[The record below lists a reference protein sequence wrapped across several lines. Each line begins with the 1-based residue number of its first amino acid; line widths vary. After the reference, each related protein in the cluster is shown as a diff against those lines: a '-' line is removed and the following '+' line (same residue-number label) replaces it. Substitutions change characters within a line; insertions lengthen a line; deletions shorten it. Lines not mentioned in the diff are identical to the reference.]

1 MNKKSFFLFPIITD
15 YIDYIENIRGLSN
28 NTTKS
33 YERDLLKFSNFV
45 KSSGIT
51 NFQFI
56 TEDICS
62 GWIADLFQKNVSPRS
77 IQRHISSAKGFFSY
91 VKKNGLIDNSPFELI
106 ASPKAPNYLPNVLSP
121 EDVEQLLSF
130 KPKNTQEIRDIAIV
144 ELIYSS
150 GLRVS
155 EVVSSNTND
164 FEENKDFLRVLGKGS
179 KTRLVPVG
187 RFAKAAIA
195 RWLLERNKLHTKDES
210 LFVNLRGGRI
220 SSRSIQERI
229 KKLALIQ
236 GLPPVNPH
244 MLRHSFA
251 THLLESSGDLRSI
264 QELLG
269 HSSLSTTQIYTRLD
283 YQHLI
288 KVYEKSHPRATK
300 ENAQN

>member
-1 MNKKSFFLFPIITD
+1 MNEKKYFLISKITD
-15 YIDYIENIRGLSN
+15 YLDFLENIKGLSA
-28 NTTKS
+28 NTIKS
-33 YERDLLKFSNFV
+33 YQRDLIKFSHFSEAANVDSFDM
-45 KSSGIT
+45 
-51 NFQFI
+51 F
-56 TEDICS
+56 TEEICS
-62 GWIADLFQKNVSPRS
+62 SWIADLFQQNVSARS
-77 IQRHISSAKGFFSY
+77 IQRHISSAKGFFEY
-91 VKKNGLIDNSPFELI
+91 AQKNTLINSSPFELI
-106 ASPKAPNYLPNVLSP
+106 NSPKSPNYLPNVLSP
-121 EDVEQLLSF
+121 EDVEQLLNF
-130 KPKNTQEIRDIAIV
+130 KPKNIQETRDMAIV

-155 EVVSSNTND
+155 EAVNVDLND
-164 FEENKDFLRVLGKGS
+164 FEESRNFLRVLGKGS

-187 RFAKAAIA
+187 RFAQSAIDK
-195 RWLLERNKLHTKDES
+195 WIEERKKISTIDEA

-220 SSRSIQERI
+220 STRSIQERI
-229 KKLALIQ
+229 KTLALMQ

-288 KVYEKSHPRATK
+288 KIYEKSHPRATK
-300 ENAQN
+300 KNA

>member
-1 MNKKSFFLFPIITD
+1 MSEKKFFLLQNISD
-15 YIDYIENIRGLSN
+15 YLNFLSN
-28 NTTKS
+28 IKGLAKNTTLS
-33 YERDLLKFSNFV
+33 YQRDLVKFSSFAQSQN
-45 KSSGIT
+45 IT
-51 NFQFI
+51 NFQML
-56 TEDICS
+56 TEEICS
-62 GWIADLFQKNVSPRS
+62 GWIANLFESSVNARS
-77 IQRHISSAKGFFSY
+77 IQRHISSVKGFFNY
-91 VKKNGLIDNSPFELI
+91 AIKHGLILNSPFELI
-106 ASPKAPNYLPNVLSP
+106 GSPKSPNYLPSVLSP
-121 EDVEQLLSF
+121 EDIEQLLNF
-130 KPKNTQEIRDIAIV
+130 KPKNAQEIRDMAIV

-155 EVVSSNTND
+155 EAINVNLND
-164 FEENKDFLRVLGKGS
+164 FEESKDFLRVLGKGS

-187 RFAKAAIA
+187 RFAQSAI
-195 RWLLERNKLHTKDES
+195 NKWINKRKTLATVDEA
-210 LFVNLRGGRI
+210 LFVNLRGKRI
-220 SSRSIQERI
+220 SARSIQVRI
-229 KKLALIQ
+229 KHLALRQ

-300 ENAQN
+300 INVSN

>member
-1 MNKKSFFLFPIITD
+1 M
-15 YIDYIENIRGLSN
+15 
-28 NTTKS
+28 
-33 YERDLLKFSNFV
+33 
-45 KSSGIT
+45 
-51 NFQFI
+51 
-56 TEDICS
+56 
-62 GWIADLFQKNVSPRS
+62 
-77 IQRHISSAKGFFSY
+77 ISS
-91 VKKNGLIDNSPFELI
+91 
-106 ASPKAPNYLPNVLSP
+106 PKSPNYLPSVLSP
-121 EDVEQLLSF
+121 EEVSQLLNF
-130 KPKNTQEIRDIAIV
+130 EPKNIQEKRDIAVI

-155 EVVSSNTND
+155 EAVNSNLND
-164 FEENKDFLRVLGKGS
+164 FEEGKNFLRVIGKGS

-187 RFAKAAIA
+187 RYAKSALNA
-195 RWLLERNKLHTKDES
+195 WLLERKKLPTEDEA

-220 SSRSIQERI
+220 SARSIQEKI
-229 KKLALIQ
+229 KNIALMQ

-288 KVYEKSHPRATK
+288 KIYEKSHPRAQK
-300 ENAQN
+300 KNA

>member
-33 YERDLLKFSNFV
+33 YERDLLKFSNFLQ
-45 KSSGIT
+45 STDIT

-62 GWIADLFQKNVSPRS
+62 SWIADLFQKNVSPRS

-106 ASPKAPNYLPNVLSP
+106 SSPKSPNYLPNVLSP

-155 EVVSSNTND
+155 EVVNSNTND

-187 RFAKAAIA
+187 RFAKAAIDK
-195 RWLLERNKLHTKDES
+195 WLLERNKLHTKDES

>member
-1 MNKKSFFLFPIITD
+1 MNEKKYFLCSLINNYLDFL
-15 YIDYIENIRGLSN
+15 ENIKGLSK

-33 YERDLLKFSNFV
+33 YQRDLTKFSKFLEA
-45 KSSGIT
+45 SGI
-51 NFQFI
+51 NKLEGI
-56 TEDICS
+56 KEEMCS
-62 GWIADLFQKNVSPRS
+62 AWIADLFQKNVSARS
-77 IQRHISSAKGFFSY
+77 IQRHISSAKGFFNY
-91 VKKNGLIDNSPFELI
+91 LKKISLLTDSPFELI
-106 ASPKAPNYLPNVLSP
+106 NSPKSPNHLPNILSP
-121 EDVEQLLSF
+121 EEVSQLLNF
-130 KPKNTQEIRDIAIV
+130 KPKNAQEKRDLAII

-155 EVVSSNTND
+155 EAVNSNIND
-164 FEENKDFLRVLGKGS
+164 FEDNKNFLRVLGKGS

-187 RFAKAAIA
+187 RYAQTAINDWIIE
-195 RWLLERNKLHTKDES
+195 RDKLLSKDDA
-210 LFVNLRGGRI
+210 LFINLRGSRI
-220 SSRSIQERI
+220 TTRSVQERI
-229 KKLALIQ
+229 KNIALKQ

-288 KVYEKSHPRATK
+288 KVYENSHPRAHK
-300 ENAQN
+300 KNA